1 MDGERKS
8 LKKLNRKIMMDN
20 WNFGGMHWIWW
31 GLWIILIFWIFLI
44 PYPTPGQKRK
54 KDGAMEIL
62 RERFAR
68 GEISEEEYKHR
79 VNILQNKNEP
89 KDQKKIRQEK

>member
-8 LKKLNRKIMMDN
+8 LKKLSK
-20 WNFGGMHWIWW
+20 FKQK
-31 GLWIILIFWIFLI
+31 ILIFWIFLI

>member
-1 MDGERKS
+1 
-8 LKKLNRKIMMDN
+8 MMDN

-89 KDQKKIRQEK
+89 KDQKKIREEK